1 MGGGIVA
8 TLKDISRHLNLSV
21 TQVSRALN
29 DHSDVNEDTRRKV
42 KEAARTLKYHPNIT
56 ARKLASGRSGMVGLV
71 MTHNPDLGA
80 DGMWLEIVSGL
91 STQFSGRGM
100 QFVLHVAQPSDSIL
114 PTYQKL
120 ISAGTLDGF
129 VLVEPY
135 AHDMRVDFLAA
146 LQVPFVLHGRVMGRS
161 DYPYFDIDN
170 HGLAYDSARYL
181 IGLGHRRIAN
191 INGLEHRSYVEAR
204 NDGYRAA
211 LLSAGLPVD
220 TSLIRHGE
228 MTAATGLVN
237 AVQLFDGP
245 GTGPTA
251 IICANLLIAQGVYQA
266 LGALGLSVPQDVS
279 VIAHDDALIGVHD
292 SAFFPALTVTRS
304 PLRDSWQP
312 LAEFLTSAIQ
322 GKPLAELQKIAQYQ
336 FIERGSTGPASA

>member
-1 MGGGIVA
+1 MA

-29 DHSDVNEDTRRKV
+29 DHSDVNEDTRRRV
-42 KEAARTLKYHPNIT
+42 KEAAKILKYQPNIT

-71 MTHNPDLGA
+71 MTHDPYLGA

-91 STQFSGRGM
+91 STQFSGRSM
-100 QFVLHVAQPSDSIL
+100 QFVLHVAQASDSIL

-120 ISAGTLDGF
+120 ISAGSLDGF

-135 AHDMRVDFLAA
+135 AHDLRTEFLAA
-146 LQVPFVLHGRVMGRS
+146 LQVPFVVHGRTSGRAN
-161 DYPYFDIDN
+161 YPYYDIDN
-170 HGLAYDSARYL
+170 YGLARDSARHL
-181 IGLGHRRIAN
+181 IAQGHRRIAM

-204 NDGYRAA
+204 NDGFRAA
-211 LLSAGLPVD
+211 LRESGLPPEA
-220 TSLIRHGE
+220 SMIRHGV

-237 AVQLFDGP
+237 TVQMFADP
-245 GTGPTA
+245 GRGPTA

-266 LGALGLSVPQDVS
+266 LESLGLQVPHDVS
-279 VIAHDDALIGVHD
+279 VIAHDDALIGLRD

-304 PLRDSWQP
+304 PLRDSWEP
-312 LAEFLTSAIQ
+312 LAEFLTGAIE
-322 GKPLAELQKIAQYQ
+322 GKPLAELQKIAQYE
-336 FIERGSTGPASA
+336 FILRGSVGPARA